1 SPRRLWI
8 DRDRRASRISPPAKR
23 LDELSGRDYGDA
35 LAETLGKVAQ
45 IPGYEKVRMRCE
57 RGLEK
62 RRILRVGKI
71 SWEEFSDDELSNGFE
86 TLKEA
91 RDFEYGELELGARE
105 NVAVFAEDA
114 FAEAGDDQPGFE

>member
-1 SPRRLWI
+1 M
-8 DRDRRASRISPPAKR
+8 
-23 LDELSGRDYGDA
+23 
-35 LAETLGKVAQ
+35 AQ

-91 RDFEYGELELGARE
+91 RDFEYGELELGTRE